1 MHALSAC
8 SLRALSRPWNG
19 RLAAYRGHQH
29 DEHREALVA
38 EALRFVGMVLENDL
52 IASAYWS
59 EAPLAR
65 RAAVLLFLVDRGA
78 VDRRA
83 AEGRYHYE
91 ATAEAESWVAA
102 QPSLAPY
109 LDATLELI
117 AALRSARARRLS
129 ARG

>member
-1 MHALSAC
+1 MHALSAR

-19 RLAAYRGHQH
+19 RLAAYRAHRH
-29 DEHREALVA
+29 DEHLEALVA
-38 EALRFVGMVLENDL
+38 EALRFCGLVLENDL
-52 IASAYWS
+52 IASAYWA

-78 VDRRA
+78 VERRA
-83 AEGRYHYE
+83 VEGRYQYE
-91 ATAEAESWVAA
+91 ATADAEAWVAA

-117 AALRSARARRLS
+117 AALRGARSRRLA

>member
-1 MHALSAC
+1 MHALSEH
-8 SLRALSRPWNG
+8 SLRALSRSWTG
-19 RLAAYRGHQH
+19 RLAAYRGHRH

-38 EALRFVGMVLENDL
+38 EALRYAGLVLENDL
-52 IASAYWS
+52 IASPYWS

-109 LDATLELI
+109 LDATLEFI
-117 AALRSARARRLS
+117 AALRTSRARRL
-129 ARG
+129 ADRA